1 MIPRLRF
8 SLLGHPVRHS
18 VSPAMCTAAFASLG
32 MPHVYTAIDVPSESG
47 LGRIVDD
54 LRTGM
59 LAGCNVTLPFKR
71 SVLELADRCA
81 DSAAEVG
88 AANVLAREPDG
99 RVVAHNTDAE
109 ALAQEL
115 GAAWAAR
122 ALPGAPRQRQRA
134 AIIGGGGAALAA
146 LVACRRL
153 GFQLVFMTSR
163 SWANTE
169 LVYDAPTARLAREL
183 GALTAPWPHS
193 DDTAPT
199 GKLTQA
205 LRLQWGE
212 LVAGA
217 DCVIQ
222 ATSAGMKGGDPGE
235 DLTGVVPWEKLPD
248 HALAYDLVYNPTE
261 TPFLR
266 AAKERGLDAMGGL
279 GMLVRQAALS
289 IHLWTGQTPPL
300 EPMRKAAEDAL
311 AAGAARGGARR

>member
-1 MIPRLRF
+1 MTQRLRF

-18 VSPAMCTAAFASLG
+18 VSPAMCTAAFAALG
-32 MPHVYTAIDVPSESG
+32 LPHVYTAIDIPSEGG

-54 LRTGM
+54 LRAGT

-71 SVLELADRCA
+71 AVLELADRRA
-81 DSAAEVG
+81 SSAEEVG
-88 AANVLAREPDG
+88 AANVLTRDPDG
-99 RVVAHNTDAE
+99 RLVAHNTDAE

-115 GAAWAAR
+115 AAAWGTR
-122 ALPGAPRQRQRA
+122 PRLRA
-134 AIIGGGGAALAA
+134 AIIGAGGAALAA

-169 LVYDAPTARLAREL
+169 LVYDAPTAQLARDL
-183 GALTAPWPHS
+183 GALTAPWPRT
-193 DDTAPT
+193 DEAAPS
-199 GKLTQA
+199 GKLSQA

-235 DLTGVVPWEKLPD
+235 DLTGVVPWEKLPA

-261 TPFLR
+261 TPFLKAAR
-266 AAKERGLDAMGGL
+266 ARGLDAVGGL

-300 EPMRKAAEDAL
+300 DRMRKAAEDAL
-311 AAGAARGGARR
+311 LGAGNGGARR